1 MDCRSIE
8 EKNVIERYLLA
19 QLDEA
24 ERQEFEKHFFSCD
37 ACARELET
45 FRLLQEKLAVD
56 RRLLPRQAMKA
67 PVMPIWGWASGIAAV
82 ILVAVIATMWFAL
95 TTVQPPVR
103 ISQKLTELAAI
114 EAPMYEPIHL
124 RGIYDESQQRF
135 RTAMEFYST
144 GDYVSAIP
152 GLEEAAKLDPEATN
166 ISFFLGACYLLSGQ
180 SSEGFACLEHV
191 IDLGDT
197 VFLEE
202 AHLLLAKAAV
212 NRGDFDLAADHL
224 KTVIDL
230 DDDFAHEAKNL
241 LDTLFGEVTPG
252 N

>member
-24 ERQEFEKHFFSCD
+24 EQQEFEEHFFSCD

-45 FRLLQEKLAVD
+45 FRLLQEKLDVD
-56 RRLLPRQAMKA
+56 RRALPRRAMKA

-82 ILVAVIATMWFAL
+82 ILVAVIATTWFAL
-95 TTVQPPVR
+95 TTVHPPVQ

-114 EAPMYEPIHL
+114 EAPAYEPIRL
-124 RGIYDESQQRF
+124 RGIYDESQQQF

-152 GLEEAAKLDPEATN
+152 GLEEAAKLDPEAPN

-180 SSEGFACLEHV
+180 SSEGIATLERV
-191 IDLGDT
+191 VDLGDT

-202 AHLLLAKAAV
+202 AHLLLAKA
-212 NRGDFDLAADHL
+212 RISGGDVDTATDHL
-224 KTVIDL
+224 QTVIDL
-230 DDDFAHEAKNL
+230 DGAFADEARSL
-241 LDTLFGEVTPG
+241 LDTLSEGVPPAD
-252 N
+252 